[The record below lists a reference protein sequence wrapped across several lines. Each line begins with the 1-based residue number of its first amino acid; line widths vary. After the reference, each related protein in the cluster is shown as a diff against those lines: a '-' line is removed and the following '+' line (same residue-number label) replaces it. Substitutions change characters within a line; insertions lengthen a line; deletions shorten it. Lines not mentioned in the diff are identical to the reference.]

1 MAYRNLAD
9 SFKIPKVIRRLLL
22 SWLIAASISYLVL
35 PQSLQNLETTDGIS
49 QMSFVS
55 MVVMTLIFATTFT
68 IIGFFWN
75 SNHYESWLIVL
86 VYTTLTIFTLI
97 PNFSWPFLVG
107 CILLWLL
114 LLIYAIKGW
123 DSSFDLIKY
132 PQMATAIQKVLL
144 YTIAAA
150 FVAIVSIW
158 TVCRI
163 YSYCT
168 PTYDFGI
175 FSQMFYNMKTTGIPN
190 TTVERDVML
199 SHFQVHVSPIYYLL
213 LPVYFLFPFP
223 ATLQILQAIILA
235 STIIPL
241 WLLCRRHGL
250 APGVSILLCAVL
262 LLYPAFSGGTSYDIH
277 ENAFLAPLI
286 MWLLY
291 GLDAK
296 NIPITVIAACLTL
309 LVKEDAAVYVAII
322 ALYILIRASLRNR
335 QKHRQWELL
344 FGSFLLVGSIVW
356 FLIVTGFL
364 AKHGDGVMTYRYQN
378 FMTDSSGSLL
388 DVLKA
393 VFFCPLKVIYE
404 CFEASKVKFI
414 YLTLFP
420 LLGTPFITRKYE
432 RFILLIPYLLVNLM
446 SDYTYQHD
454 IFFQYTYGSTACLL
468 YLTVVNIADFK
479 QVFAKN
485 LVACVCLILCGTLF
499 VQNIIP
505 VAARYPLMIRN
516 NHELYRN
523 IHQTLEQIPDD
534 ASVAATTFYTTQL
547 SQRETLYDV
556 KYTSTE
562 NLLSAEYI
570 ALAIHSETNYK
581 QYEIDGND
589 GYENLV
595 RLLEQNGYTIFSQ
608 LDNVLVI
615 YQKAE

>member
-1 MAYRNLAD
+1 MAYRNIAD
-9 SFKIPKVIRRLLL
+9 SLKIPTLIRRLLL

-35 PQSLQNLETTDGIS
+35 PLPLQDLQTTNGIS
-49 QMSFVS
+49 QMSMVS
-55 MVVMTLIFATTFT
+55 MIVMILIFTTAFT
-68 IIGFFWN
+68 VIGFYWN
-75 SNHYESWLIVL
+75 SNRYESWLIVF
-86 VYTTLTIFTLI
+86 VYAALSTFTLI
-97 PNFSWPFLVG
+97 SNFSWPFFAV
-107 CILLWLL
+107 CFLLWLL

-123 DSSFDLIKY
+123 NSYSDSTKV
-132 PQMATAIQKVLL
+132 PQKATTVQKVLL
-144 YTIAAA
+144 YIIAAA
-150 FVAIVSIW
+150 FVAVVSIW
-158 TVCRI
+158 TVSRI

-190 TTVERDVML
+190 TTVERDIML
-199 SHFQVHVSPIYYLL
+199 SHFHVHVSPIYYLL
-213 LPVYFLFPFP
+213 LPIYFLFPFP
-223 ATLQILQAIILA
+223 TTLQILQAIILA
-235 STIIPL
+235 STVIPL

-250 APGVSILLCAVL
+250 APGVSIILCAVL

-309 LVKEDAAVYVAII
+309 LVKEDAAIYVAII
-322 ALYILIRASLRNR
+322 ALYILMRAGLRNR

-344 FGSFLLVGSIVW
+344 FGSLLLVGSIVW
-356 FLIVTGFL
+356 FLIVTSFL

-378 FMTDSSGSLL
+378 FMIDSNGSLFE
-388 DVLKA
+388 VLKT
-393 VFFCPLKVIYE
+393 VFLCPLKVIYE
-404 CFEASKVKFI
+404 SFETSKMKFI

-454 IFFQYTYGSTACLL
+454 IFFQYTYGSTVCLL
-468 YLTVVNIADFK
+468 YLTIVNIADFK
-479 QVFAKN
+479 QVFTKR

-505 VAARYPLMIRN
+505 VAARYPLMIKN
-516 NHELYRN
+516 NHELYRS

-581 QYEIDGND
+581 QYEIDGDD

-595 RLLEQNGYTIFSQ
+595 RFLEENGYTIFSQ

-615 YQKAE
+615 YQKN